1 MEDQGAGAQMPTKL
15 EMSEMFIRMENS
27 IKTENPTLRADLGQL
42 LMQVE
47 DTEGRADKQAQE
59 IKKRVKTTSQRFA
72 NRSKENAL

>member
-1 MEDQGAGAQMPTKL
+1 MPTKL

-27 IKTENPTLRADLGQL
+27 IKTENSTLRADLGQL